1 MSNYYLGQG
10 KLYIA
15 ARSAAGLPMPLRWLG
30 DVSDA
35 KLALKVDNVEHKE
48 SYTGQRLTAKKIVTG
63 KEASFDFTLMELS
76 KDNLSLALYGKAST
90 IASGSVTAEVLP
102 ADLVADDRV
111 ALKYPKVSTV
121 VITDSTPTTPLT
133 LDPSK
138 YTVDADY
145 GTITLLDVTAVVQPL
160 NVAYTHAALENVSI
174 FTASQSEVF
183 LRYEGI
189 NLAEDGAP
197 VIVELY
203 KVSTEPLK
211 ELALITTK
219 FAETAIASTVLLDSA
234 RPVDDE
240 IGQFGRIL
248 QVAAV

>member
-10 KLYIA
+10 KLYVA
-15 ARSAAGLPMPLRWLG
+15 ARTASGLPKPLRWLG

-35 KLALKVDNVEHKE
+35 KLALKVDSVEHKE
-48 SYTGQRLTAKKIVTG
+48 SYTGQRLTAKKLVIG

-76 KDNLSLALYGKAST
+76 KENLSLALYGKSST

-102 ADLVADDRV
+102 ADLVAGDRV

-121 VITDSTPTTPLT
+121 VITDSTATPVT
-133 LDPSK
+133 LDPAK
-138 YTVDADY
+138 YVVDADY
-145 GTITLLDVTAVVQPL
+145 GAITLLDVTAVVQPL
-160 NVAYTHAALENVSI
+160 HVAYTHAALENVSV
-174 FTASQSEVF
+174 FTAAQSEVF
-183 LRYEGI
+183 IRYEGI
-189 NLAEDGAP
+189 NLAENGAP

-203 KVSTEPLK
+203 KVNTEPLK

-219 FAETAIASTVLLDSA
+219 FAETAINSTVLLDSA

-248 QVAAV
+248 QVAAS